1 MNLLG
6 QIRKEILLEI
16 RDPRVTFS
24 LFALASVVGIFGG
37 LGLSRGLI
45 PSIYIERA
53 IPVLW
58 LCLVTLITLFA
69 VERSFEHE
77 REDRAIEGM
86 LVVNKKSAESF
97 FFIKTVMLSMISCLS
112 ACYLFALVSVFS
124 SVSFFIP
131 IGSVLGISAL
141 ISVGITAIGL
151 FVGSMTSQ
159 TRGRLILLPVIGL
172 PLLSPLFFGG
182 IEILLDSASSLSLI
196 EQPWMWFLVTL
207 DLAYVLITTYIFP
220 YVIRP

>member
-1 MNLLG
+1 MNLFG
-6 QIRKEILLEI
+6 QIRKEILLEV

-45 PSIYIERA
+45 PNIYLERA

-77 REDRAIEGM
+77 REDRAIEGL
-86 LVVNKKSAESF
+86 LVVSKKSAEFF
-97 FFIKTVMLSMISCLS
+97 FFIKVLILSLISCLS
-112 ACYLFALVSVFS
+112 ACYLFGLVSVFS
-124 SVSFFIP
+124 SAASFVP

-141 ISVGITAIGL
+141 ISVGTTSIGL

-182 IEILLDSASSLSLI
+182 IEILLDSASGLPLF
-196 EQPWMWFLVTL
+196 EQPWLWFLITL